1 MLLRMIREIKVFTDW
16 FGCVL
21 VIPFCT
27 AKVFSKSVTWPS
39 SCFTNVYIFALSA
52 SYVTDD
58 TGEGAPELISDL
70 LGPDTFLM

>member
-1 MLLRMIREIKVFTDW
+1 MRPCYSFLRREGVLEICHLAVFL
-16 FGCVL
+16 FHQC
-21 VIPFCT
+21 I
-27 AKVFSKSVTWPS
+27 
-39 SCFTNVYIFALSA
+39 YFALSA